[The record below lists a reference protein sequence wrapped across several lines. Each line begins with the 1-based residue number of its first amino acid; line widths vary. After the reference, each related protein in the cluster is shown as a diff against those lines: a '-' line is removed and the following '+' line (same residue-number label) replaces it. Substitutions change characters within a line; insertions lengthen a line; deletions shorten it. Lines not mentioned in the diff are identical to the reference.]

1 MPPEQHFCAEHSE
14 VMRCLGSLETGQ
26 KNMAEQNQR
35 IEEKIDKG
43 HSDVLNKIDEMKR
56 SEAKKSL
63 ADAIQGTKIGLLFWV
78 LAIGSIAIIT
88 GFANTVFKALGW
100 K

>member
-1 MPPEQHFCAEHSE
+1 MNDKFFCAEHSE

-26 KNMAEQNQR
+26 TNMIAQNQR

-43 HSDVLNKIDEMKR
+43 HTDVLAKIDEIK
-56 SEAKKSL
+56 SKEQKKTL
-63 ADAIQGTKIGLLFWV
+63 ADAIQGTKISLLFWV
-78 LAIGSIAIIT
+78 LAIGFVALISGA
-88 GFANTVFKALGW
+88 ANTVFKALGW

>member
-1 MPPEQHFCAEHSE
+1 MAPELFCPEHSE

-26 KNMAEQNQR
+26 KNMAEQTQR

-43 HSDVLNKIDEMKR
+43 HTDVLTKIDDMKR
-56 SEAKKSL
+56 TEQKKTL
-63 ADAIQGTKIGLLFWV
+63 ADAIQGTKISLLFWV
-78 LAIGSIAIIT
+78 LAIGAIAIIS
-88 GFANTVFKALGW
+88 GLANTVFKALGW